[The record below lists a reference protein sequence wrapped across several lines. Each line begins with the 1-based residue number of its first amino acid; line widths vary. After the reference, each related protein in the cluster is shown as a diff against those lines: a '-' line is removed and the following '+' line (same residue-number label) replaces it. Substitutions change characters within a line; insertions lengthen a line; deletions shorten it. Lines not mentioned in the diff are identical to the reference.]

1 MKYALAFL
9 ALVLASCGASA
20 QGLVGME
27 KQILP
32 MTKQNWIAFRNFGG
46 QQLVYFTH
54 LVVYRCGLAEI
65 RYSISSDDLDQR
77 FAMPPCEPE
86 RPNAIP
92 SDFLPFVS
100 LPPGTADSV
109 TVQVVYADG
118 EESEALRFMP
128 CDIGDDGTCAQL
140 AE

>member
-1 MKYALAFL
+1 MRY
-9 ALVLASCGASA
+9 VLAGLVAVCAGGAVSA

-32 MTKQNWIAFRNFGG
+32 MTKASWIAFRNYGG

-54 LVVYRCGLAEI
+54 LVVYRCGLSEI
-65 RYSISSDDLDQR
+65 RYSINSDALDQR
-77 FAMPPCEPE
+77 FAMPPCEPD

-100 LPPGTADSV
+100 LSPGTADSIA
-109 TVQVVYADG
+109 VQVVFADG
-118 EESEALRFMP
+118 EESETVRLKP
-128 CDIGDDGTCAQL
+128 CDIADDGTCAKL